1 MDMNGLLSGLA
12 SAQGN
17 KGGKSCNNNGNCGKG
32 GFGGG
37 GIIWII
43 VLLFLVGGAGFGGQN
58 QGGIQCGCRKKDL
71 REFCSCGSSG
81 SGYGG
86 AGGYG
91 GLGGLGGGLGCDG
104 GGIWIIIILL
114 LCFCGGNKNRGCT
127 NNIINVDSDE
137 DC

>member
-17 KGGKSCNNNGNCGKG
+17 KGGKSCNNNGNCGR
-32 GFGGG
+32 GFGGNN
-37 GIIWII
+37 IIWII

-58 QGGIQCGCRKKDL
+58 EGGVVCGCDPKHVKKL
-71 REFCSCGSSG
+71 CKV
-81 SGYGG
+81 GG
-86 AGGYG
+86 ATGTGYG
-91 GLGGLGGGLGCDG
+91 GLGGFGGGLGGDG
-104 GGIWIIIILL
+104 GGIWVIIIILIL
-114 LCFCGGNKNRGCT
+114 FCGGNKNRGCT

>member
-1 MDMNGLLSGLA
+1 MNGLLSGLA

-17 KGGKSCNNNGNCGKG
+17 KGGKNNNRGNG

-37 GIIWII
+37 GILWIL
-43 VLLFLVGGAGFGGQN
+43 VLLFLAGGTGLAGQNDGGTVCGCDPKHVKKLCKVGGSTGN
-58 QGGIQCGCRKKDL
+58 
-71 REFCSCGSSG
+71 
-81 SGYGG
+81 
-86 AGGYG
+86 GYG
-91 GLGGLGGGLGCDG
+91 GLGLGGFGGGLGADG